1 MSLPSSVWAP
11 RCAEPARPSQG
22 RVAYWICAYA
32 YTTGMITAAIAGA
45 SGYAGGE
52 LLRLLAQHPQLEPGV
67 LAAGGRAGEPVRA
80 VHPNLTEYADLP
92 LVQTSASAL
101 ASADIVFLALPH
113 GESAAI
119 AADLPD
125 GLPIV
130 DLGADFRLTDAGA
143 WQAYYGG
150 VHAGTWAY
158 GLPELPG
165 ARDVIRSS
173 TRIANPGCYP
183 TSVALAFAPVLAA
196 GLAEQDVVV
205 VAASGTSGAGRKPSD
220 ALLATQV
227 MGSMGAYKV
236 GGSHQHTP
244 EMEQSLASAAGEP
257 VTLSFTPLLA
267 PMPRGI
273 LATVSARA
281 LSGVTDVAV
290 RRALEEAYADEP
302 FVHVLPEG
310 QWPQTSSVAGSNAV
324 HLQCAVD
331 EHSGRVIVVSA
342 IDNLGKGAAGQAL
355 QNANLILGLDETT
368 GLSTNGV
375 AP

>member
-1 MSLPSSVWAP
+1 V
-11 RCAEPARPSQG
+11 
-22 RVAYWICAYA
+22 I
-32 YTTGMITAAIAGA
+32 IAAVAGA

-52 LLRLLAQHPQLEPGV
+52 LLRLLASHPQISVGP
-67 LAAGGRAGEPVRA
+67 LAAGGRAGESVGA
-80 VHPNLTEYADLP
+80 VHPNLAQYADLP
-92 LVQTSASAL
+92 LVETSAKAL

-113 GESAAI
+113 GESAAL
-119 AADLPD
+119 AAQLPE
-125 GLPIV
+125 GMPIV
-130 DLGADFRLTDAGA
+130 DLGADFRLADAGA

-150 VHAGTWAY
+150 GHAGTWTY
-158 GLPELPG
+158 GLPELLTG
-165 ARDVIRSS
+165 IGRQREVIRQS

-196 GLAEQDVVV
+196 GLAAPDVVV

-227 MGSMGAYKV
+227 MGSMSAYKV
-236 GGSHQHTP
+236 GGGHQHTP
-244 EMEQSLASAAGEP
+244 EMEQSLTLAAGAP

-273 LATVSARA
+273 LATVSAPARPGA
-281 LSGVTDVAV
+281 TETAV
-290 RRALEEAYADEP
+290 RAALVDAYADEP
-302 FVHVLPEG
+302 FVRVLPAG
-310 QWPQTSSVAGSNAV
+310 QWPQTSSVGGSNAV

-331 EHSGRVIVVSA
+331 EHAGRVVVVAA

-355 QNANLILGLDETT
+355 QNANLILGLDEIA
-368 GLSTNGV
+368 GLSANGV